1 MAGAPEPVRGP
12 ASFIQ
17 NGPEVAMKKLLLIA
31 AAVLA
36 FTGARGAAR
45 SSGAAAAAAPRR
57 LSFATIWPILL
68 APRWLR
74 VPLLLR
80 ALVGGGRRP
89 PTNPRR

>member
-1 MAGAPEPVRGP
+1 
-12 ASFIQ
+12 
-17 NGPEVAMKKLLLIA
+17 MKKLLLLVA
-31 AAVLA
+31 ALLA

-45 SSGAAAAAAPRR
+45 STSAAAAHAPRR

-74 VPLLLR
+74 LPLLLR

-89 PTNPRR
+89 SAPRRR